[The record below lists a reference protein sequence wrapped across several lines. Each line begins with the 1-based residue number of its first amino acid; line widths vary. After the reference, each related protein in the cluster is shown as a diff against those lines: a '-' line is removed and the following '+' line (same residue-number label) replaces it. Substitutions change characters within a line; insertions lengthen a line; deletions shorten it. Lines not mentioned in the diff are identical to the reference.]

1 MNKKRKLRRE
11 IIFKTRQLTFLKH
24 SENIA
29 EFSCEICIEQS
40 AMLSPSFITDTFG
53 ISERSIFQL
62 VELRK
67 IHFVE
72 TQNKKSFVCFT
83 SLRSAYELEEKLLP
97 EGTRET
103 D

>member
-1 MNKKRKLRRE
+1 MIKKRKLRRE
-11 IIFKTRQLTFLKH
+11 IISKTRQITFLRN

-62 VELRK
+62 VELGQ
-67 IHFVE
+67 IHFIE
-72 TQNKKSFVCFT
+72 TANKKSFVCFT
-83 SLRSAYELEEKLLP
+83 SLRNAFDLKEKLLP
-97 EGTRET
+97 EET
-103 D
+103 